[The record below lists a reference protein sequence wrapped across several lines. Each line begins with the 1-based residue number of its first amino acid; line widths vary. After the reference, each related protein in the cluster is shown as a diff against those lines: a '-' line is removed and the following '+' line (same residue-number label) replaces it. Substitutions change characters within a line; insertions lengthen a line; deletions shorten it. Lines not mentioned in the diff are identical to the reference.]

1 MDKRVLDGRS
11 LGASA
16 PRFWSRRRV
25 DRVRERGSGR
35 ESGRAGWGRGGRE
48 RGRMRGIVWV
58 LLCAACSGA
67 NGQQVRPLP
76 PPSFPL
82 VLPLIISVAPAG
94 RLRVCGRFRLVD
106 HDRAWL
112 LQTRLKHTAR
122 RDRWLPGTHSLSRAR
137 SLARSLGS
145 CLTQRL
151 LGARRV
157 AGTPTAR

>member
-76 PPSFPL
+76 PSILSSRSPAHNLCRSCRT
-82 VLPLIISVAPAG
+82 PAG
-94 RLRVCGRFRLVD
+94 VRSVSAGRSRPGV
-106 HDRAWL
+106 AAANPA
-112 LQTRLKHTAR
+112 QTHSPQRSLAAR
-122 RDRWLPGTHSLSRAR
+122 YSLSLSRA
-137 SLARSLGS
+137 LARSLGS